1 MDPGKGALLYM
12 VPCMCE
18 KQPGCLNI
26 RVVLRRCAPYKGDAL
41 APRGGYPKFKE
52 VISIDKTRE
61 QLLEQSED
69 FERKL
74 RQTKHRYQRIEQQ
87 IKYLQDGERK
97 KRSHRLITRGA
108 AVESVVPAV
117 KGMSEREFYELVQR
131 IFDLPE
137 VKALL
142 PKDGD

>member
-1 MDPGKGALLYM
+1 M
-12 VPCMCE
+12 
-18 KQPGCLNI
+18 
-26 RVVLRRCAPYKGDAL
+26 
-41 APRGGYPKFKE
+41 
-52 VISIDKTRE
+52 
-61 QLLEQSED
+61 EQSAD

-97 KRSHRLITRGA
+97 KRTRRLIIKGA
-108 AVESVVPAV
+108 VIESVTPAV
-117 KGMSEREFYELVQR
+117 KDMSERELYELAQR

-142 PKDGD
+142 PKDGK

>member
-1 MDPGKGALLYM
+1 M
-12 VPCMCE
+12 
-18 KQPGCLNI
+18 
-26 RVVLRRCAPYKGDAL
+26 
-41 APRGGYPKFKE
+41 
-52 VISIDKTRE
+52 
-61 QLLEQSED
+61 EQSAD

-108 AVESVVPAV
+108 AVESIAPLV